1 MDKDKLIKLTNAWL
15 NGTATEEEKQLLHNW
30 YDAVE
35 DKEEVVITAV
45 AETEE
50 QVGQRILANLKS
62 KIEFKKTKIVP
73 LFRHT
78 WFRVAAASLFIML
91 SVSTYLFVKNTSEP
105 TIVKAGS
112 DNLIHDVAAPAT
124 TKATITLADGSM
136 VTLDSMNAGTLATQ
150 GNITVT
156 KNANGQI
163 SYNASQLKANS
174 SQLVFNTLSNPRGSK
189 IVDITLSDG
198 SHIWLNAGSSLT
210 YPVAFTGSERKV
222 SITGEAYFEVTHN
235 ASKPFYV
242 NKGDMEVKVL
252 GTHFNINAYD
262 DEPGIKVTLLKG
274 SVKVTLAPNGQ
285 PTTRNGKR
293 ETVLFP
299 GHAASIHNSS
309 LIIHNSVDLN
319 EIMSWKDNRFYFMSA
334 DIKTIAR
341 QLSRWYDVDIEI
353 AGNINDHFTG
363 IISRNVNA
371 SEVFGM
377 LQKTGTMKVNIEGKK
392 VMISN

>member
-1 MDKDKLIKLTNAWL
+1 
-15 NGTATEEEKQLLHNW
+15 
-30 YDAVE
+30 
-35 DKEEVVITAV
+35 
-45 AETEE
+45 
-50 QVGQRILANLKS
+50 
-62 KIEFKKTKIVP
+62 
-73 LFRHT
+73 
-78 WFRVAAASLFIML
+78 
-91 SVSTYLFVKNTSEP
+91 
-105 TIVKAGS
+105 
-112 DNLIHDVAAPAT
+112 
-124 TKATITLADGSM
+124 
-136 VTLDSMNAGTLATQ
+136 
-150 GNITVT
+150 
-156 KNANGQI
+156 
-163 SYNASQLKANS
+163 
-174 SQLVFNTLSNPRGSK
+174 
-189 IVDITLSDG
+189 
-198 SHIWLNAGSSLT
+198 
-210 YPVAFTGSERKV
+210 
-222 SITGEAYFEVTHN
+222 
-235 ASKPFYV
+235 
-242 NKGDMEVKVL
+242 MEVKVL